1 MPFVT
6 YSQNEMLTYL
16 TTTSGKYLSLHYA
29 YSPTGANELSGGSP
43 AYARVVPTWGTAAG
57 GSISTTSI
65 ASAFNVPPGS
75 PTIVAW
81 VGIFDALTGGNFQGM
96 GPNGGAPQY
105 GVTAA
110 TTGNLFTAPG
120 SSYANG
126 TTVVLFNGAGAHDP
140 VQLHVSGTVYYVV
153 SASGATFSL
162 SATLAGT
169 AITVNAAGAGIVQA
183 ITVEQYSAQ
192 GTFTV
197 SSDVL
202 TLV

>member
-1 MPFVT
+1 MPFVN
-6 YSQNEMLTYL
+6 YSQNYMLTQL
-16 TTTSGKYLSLHYA
+16 TTNHGQYLSLHNA
-29 YSPTGANELSGGSP
+29 YSPTGTNELSGGS
-43 AYARVVPTWGTAAG
+43 YARVVPTWGTAAG
-57 GSISTTSI
+57 GAISTTSV
-65 ASAFNVPPGS
+65 ASAFNVPANGV
-75 PTIVAW
+75 VAW
-81 VGIFDALTGGNFQGM
+81 VGVFDALTAGNFVGM

-126 TTVVLFNGAGAHDP
+126 TPVVLFNGAGATIP
-140 VQLHVSGTVYYVV
+140 TNFTVGTIYYVV

-162 SATLAGT
+162 SATLAGA
-169 AITVNAAGAGIVQA
+169 AITVNAAGAGIVQYIA
-183 ITVEQYSAQ
+183 VETYTIA

>member
-1 MPFVT
+1 MPFVN
-6 YSQNEMLTYL
+6 YSQNYMLTQL
-16 TTTSGKYLSLHYA
+16 TTNHGGYLSLHSA
-29 YSPTGANELSGGSP
+29 YSATGANELSTGG
-43 AYARVVPTWGTAAG
+43 YARVVPTWGTAAG
-57 GSISTTSI
+57 GAISTTSI
-65 ASAFNVPPGS
+65 ASAFNVPSGS

-96 GPNGGAPQY
+96 GPNGGLAQY
-105 GVTAA
+105 GCTAA
-110 TTGNLFTAPG
+110 VTGNLFTAPG

-126 TTVVLFNGAGAHDP
+126 TTVVLFNGAGAQIP
-140 VQLHVSGTVYYVV
+140 SNFTVGTVYYVV

>member
-1 MPFVT
+1 MPFVA

-29 YSPTGANELSGGSP
+29 YSSTGANELSGGSP

-57 GSISTTSI
+57 GAISTTSI

-81 VGIFDALTGGNFQGM
+81 VGIFDALTAGNFQGM

-126 TTVVLFNGAGAHDP
+126 TTVVLFNGAGATIP
-140 VQLHVSGTVYYVV
+140 SNFTVGTVYYVV

-202 TLV
+202 TLI